1 MEPTI
6 VDFWAELAW
15 ALILLLAQHA
25 VLTWLPRQRYE
36 ISYQLEEF
44 KWFVKLG
51 FFLIGVIFLLV
62 SIKFPLGTWPNAM
75 AMSMLV
81 VFNIIAF
88 ISMIKAHLL
97 VTNSRHPKK
106 TPRPR

>member
-1 MEPTI
+1 
-6 VDFWAELAW
+6 
-15 ALILLLAQHA
+15 
-25 VLTWLPRQRYE
+25 
-36 ISYQLEEF
+36 
-44 KWFVKLG
+44 
-51 FFLIGVIFLLV
+51 
-62 SIKFPLGTWPNAM
+62 
-75 AMSMLV
+75 MLV